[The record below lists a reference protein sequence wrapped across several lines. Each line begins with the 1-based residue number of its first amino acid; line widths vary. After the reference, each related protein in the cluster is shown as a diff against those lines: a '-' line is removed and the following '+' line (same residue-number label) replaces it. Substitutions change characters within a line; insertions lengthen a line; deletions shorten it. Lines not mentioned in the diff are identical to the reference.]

1 MRDRILFVDRPS
13 SGPCPVVQIAAS
25 HSHMTDTSE
34 IKDIRKLAAAPRA
47 VNANWEGTEVRR
59 PADAV
64 ATACALWGVKAAS
77 QLLKDVGDGR

>member
-1 MRDRILFVDRPS
+1 M
-13 SGPCPVVQIAAS
+13 QIAAS

-34 IKDIRKLAAAPRA
+34 IKDIRKLAAGSRA
-47 VNANWEGTEVRR
+47 VSAGWEATEVRR

-64 ATACALWGVKAAS
+64 ATACAHWGVKATN